1 MRVLALDTSTEYL
14 SLSVLIDGEI
24 CVRET
29 HAGQRHSELVLPML
43 EQLLVDSGASLQ
55 SLDGIAFGQGP
66 GSFTGIRIA
75 CGIAQGL
82 AFGADL
88 PVAGIPTLLALAAQV
103 EPTHGAQTGVI
114 ACLDARMSEVYHAVY
129 QRSSETP
136 GQSDGNEWREIHA
149 AGLYALPAVPVVAG
163 EGWVGIGSGFKVA
176 DGALRQHYAQQL
188 CAVWEERY
196 PHAREIARLGAQ
208 RLAQGQGVA
217 AWQATP
223 LYIRDKVAL
232 KTNER

>member
-14 SLSVLIDGEI
+14 SLAVLIDGEI

-29 HAGQRHSELVLPML
+29 HAWQRHSELILPML

-88 PVAGIPTLLALAAQV
+88 PVVGIPTLLALAAQV

-136 GQSDGNEWREIHA
+136 VQSDGNEWREIHA

>member
-14 SLSVLIDGEI
+14 SLAVLIDGEI

-29 HAGQRHSELVLPML
+29 HAGQRHSELILPML

-88 PVAGIPTLLALAAQV
+88 PVVGIPTLLALAAQV
-103 EPTHGAQTGVI
+103 EPTHGAQAGVI